1 MRGRD
6 TLFSHN
12 LARATL
18 SHIKSA
24 DDAEA
29 AFISESELQIL
40 EIGAR
45 INMLPPKGALT
56 FIGLGSNDLREVL
69 RWSEP
74 VRRMLRLDLA
84 GALTAETAIQRILDD
99 LADLAAAL
107 WPDWNGQE
115 PCAMSG
121 IQFSWRRAAARLV
134 RAGRRPRFRRLSPGL
149 ELDQLLRT
157 LSGLVLLAD
166 VDPTRSDHAAP
177 IIATLEW
184 CRRHGAIVVALLA
197 EQPPC
202 EPPWDRLL
210 HGAFAVERQIE
221 PALHRLLPP
230 LELETLRGSAIEKR
244 MREALR
250 ADGELSGLFE
260 DEVTL
265 FLGPLGPSP
274 RVDLLWR
281 VGKIVVELD
290 GAEHGRDPNYGADR
304 HRDYELLVAGYLVL
318 RLTNAEVET
327 DLGRALE
334 KVRRVVNLRRE
345 AT

>member
-1 MRGRD
+1 MRGRN

-84 GALTAETAIQRILDD
+84 
-99 LADLAAAL
+99 AAL

-134 RAGRRPRFRRLSPGL
+134 RVGRRPRFRRLSPEL

-250 ADGELSGLFE
+250 ADGELSGLFD

-265 FLGPLGPSP
+265 SLGPLGPSP

-290 GAEHGRDPNYGADR
+290 GAEHGRDPKLWRGPSSR
-304 HRDYELLVAGYLVL
+304 F
-318 RLTNAEVET
+318 TNFSWQ
-327 DLGRALE
+327 
-334 KVRRVVNLRRE
+334 
-345 AT
+345 ATSCCA

>member
-1 MRGRD
+1 MDRSRVPCPA
-6 TLFSHN
+6 FSFPG
-12 LARATL
+12 
-18 SHIKSA
+18 
-24 DDAEA
+24 DA
-29 AFISESELQIL
+29 L
-40 EIGAR
+40 
-45 INMLPPKGALT
+45 
-56 FIGLGSNDLREVL
+56 
-69 RWSEP
+69 
-74 VRRMLRLDLA
+74 
-84 GALTAETAIQRILDD
+84 
-99 LADLAAAL
+99 
-107 WPDWNGQE
+107 
-115 PCAMSG
+115 
-121 IQFSWRRAAARLV
+121 RRAWYGSAAGL
-134 RAGRRPRFRRLSPGL
+134 AFEDSPEL

-250 ADGELSGLFE
+250 ADGELSGLFD

-265 FLGPLGPSP
+265 SLGPLGPSP

-281 VGKIVVELD
+281 VGKIVVS
-290 GAEHGRDPNYGADR
+290 GAQPTS
-304 HRDYELLVAGYLVL
+304 VMV
-318 RLTNAEVET
+318 
-327 DLGRALE
+327 RAL
-334 KVRRVVNLRRE
+334 RE
-345 AT
+345 ASAKLISAGQVAAPAEPAHAPA

>member
-1 MRGRD
+1 
-6 TLFSHN
+6 
-12 LARATL
+12 
-18 SHIKSA
+18 
-24 DDAEA
+24 
-29 AFISESELQIL
+29 
-40 EIGAR
+40 
-45 INMLPPKGALT
+45 
-56 FIGLGSNDLREVL
+56 
-69 RWSEP
+69 
-74 VRRMLRLDLA
+74 
-84 GALTAETAIQRILDD
+84 
-99 LADLAAAL
+99 
-107 WPDWNGQE
+107 
-115 PCAMSG
+115 MSG

-134 RAGRRPRFRRLSPGL
+134 RVGRRPRFRRLSPEL

-250 ADGELSGLFE
+250 ADGELSGLFD

-265 FLGPLGPSP
+265 SLGPLGPSP

-281 VGKIVVELD
+281 VGKIVVS
-290 GAEHGRDPNYGADR
+290 GAQPTS
-304 HRDYELLVAGYLVL
+304 VMV
-318 RLTNAEVET
+318 
-327 DLGRALE
+327 RAL
-334 KVRRVVNLRRE
+334 RE
-345 AT
+345 ASAKLISAGQVAAPAEPAHAPA